1 MREIRE
7 KICELAH
14 AYEEQLEL
22 YRRIGEVGSGEQDLI
37 RESRLDG
44 LLQVLKDKE
53 SLLRQAGE
61 FEQRIKLVQE
71 QLATHFD
78 LETFSLPQLKVVA
91 PAYYQKELETLE
103 GIVSQ
108 LVVAL
113 EALEEQ
119 ERKNEAALN
128 KYLEANQGP
137 KIKKTQLRLAGRAYG
152 KK

>member
-78 LETFSLPQLKVVA
+78 LETFSLPQLKAVA

-137 KIKKTQLRLAGRAYG
+137 KIQKTQLRLAGKAYG